1 MAETF
6 GGSRW
11 FKEGYLDNRTAGLVV
26 GRLTFAVTGLV
37 DVCLKG
43 DFQSDIA
50 GQVISLHN
58 SQFSDDAVAA
68 HRLVDFAIPQ
78 LGTVSLISFDPHPLL
93 DPHPYLEWFSLEQ
106 DHYRIELA
114 EGDAWVVESD
124 KAQAFDD
131 MSRRLRENF
140 ATQIAVSTVDSTV
153 DLNMAEQE
161 WF

>member
-1 MAETF
+1 MAEKF

-11 FKEGYLDNRTAGLVV
+11 FKEGYLDNRTPGLVV
-26 GRLTFAVTGLV
+26 GRLTFAAIGSV
-37 DVCLKG
+37 DVCLQG
-43 DFQSDIA
+43 DFKADIA

-68 HRLVDFAIPQ
+68 HRLGDFAIPQ

-93 DPHPYLEWFSLEQ
+93 DPHPYLEWFSLAQ

-114 EGDAWVVESD
+114 EGDAWIVDHE
-124 KAQAFDD
+124 KAQEFDEI
-131 MSRRLRENF
+131 SQALREQF
-140 ATQIAVSTVDSTV
+140 ASQLDAPKTEVKATDQD
-153 DLNMAEQE
+153 

>member
-1 MAETF
+1 MAEKF

-11 FKEGYLDNRTAGLVV
+11 FKEGYLDNRTSGLVV
-26 GRLTFAVTGLV
+26 GRLTFAAIGSV

-43 DFQSDIA
+43 DFKPDIA
-50 GQVISLHN
+50 GRVISLHN

-68 HRLVDFAIPQ
+68 HRLGDFAIPQ

-93 DPHPYLEWFSLEQ
+93 DPHPYLEWFSLDQ

-114 EGDAWVVESD
+114 EGDAWILED
-124 KAQAFDD
+124 GKAQEFDEV
-131 MSRRLRENF
+131 SQALREQF
-140 ATQIAVSTVDSTV
+140 ASQLDAPKTEPKA
-153 DLNMAEQE
+153 AEQE

>member
-1 MAETF
+1 MAEKF

-11 FKEGYLDNRTAGLVV
+11 FKEGYLDNRTSGLVV
-26 GRLTFAVTGLV
+26 GRLTFAAIGSV

-43 DFQSDIA
+43 DFKPDIA
-50 GQVISLHN
+50 GQVISLCN

-68 HRLVDFAIPQ
+68 HRLGDFAIPQ

-93 DPHPYLEWFSLEQ
+93 DPHPYLEWFSLDQ

-114 EGDAWVVESD
+114 EGDAWILED
-124 KAQAFDD
+124 GKAQEFDEV
-131 MSRRLRENF
+131 SQALREQF
-140 ATQIAVSTVDSTV
+140 ASQLDAPKTEVKATDQD
-153 DLNMAEQE
+153 

>member
-1 MAETF
+1 MAEKF

-26 GRLTFAVTGLV
+26 GRLTFAAIGSV

-43 DFQSDIA
+43 DFKSDIA
-50 GQVISLHN
+50 GQVISLQN
-58 SQFSDDAVAA
+58 SKFSDDVTAA
-68 HRLVDFAIPQ
+68 HRLGDFANPQ

-93 DPHPYLEWFSLEQ
+93 DPHPYLEWFSLNQ

-114 EGDAWVVESD
+114 EDDAWTLENR
-124 KAQAFDD
+124 KAQEFDAL
-131 MSRRLRENF
+131 SQRLRERL
-140 ATQIAVSTVDSTV
+140 ASQLELPIAESKASD
-153 DLNMAEQE
+153 QE